1 MDLLLSDDQR
11 SIVSSVAEV
20 LDDLMPPEAIRKVID
35 GDSAPLDALWRS
47 AGELGWFGLGLAE
60 ELGGTGL
67 DLIDEALL
75 FVELGWRVTPGPF
88 LATVLAARMAALGGV
103 SDVATALL
111 SGSARAAIGARPA
124 DGPTILYDA
133 AGAAYLI
140 VFGPDEAELYDA
152 SAASNRV
159 EQRGLD
165 PLLKRE
171 SATLAGDAVVVVPPQ
186 EQLAARGSVL
196 VSALFTG
203 IAAAGRDM
211 SVSYAKTREQ
221 FGTPIGA
228 FQAVKHRCADLAVGA
243 ALADAQLT
251 FAALSVAE
259 SSEDLDFQ
267 VAAARVVAER
277 AALHNVREAI
287 QIYGGIG
294 VTWEC
299 DAHLYLKRVHA
310 LRELFGGEA
319 AQRPTLLRPDR
330 RTEENTNVAS
340 VNA

>member
-1 MDLLLSDDQR
+1 MPFE
-11 SIVSSVAEV
+11 SVRRV
-20 LDDLMPPEAIRKVID
+20 LD
-35 GDSAPLDALWRS
+35 GDAGPLDALWRS
-47 AGELGWFGLGLAE
+47 AGELGWFGLALSESA
-60 ELGGTGL
+60 GGAGF

-75 FVELGWRVTPGPF
+75 FVELGRRVTPGPF
-88 LATVLAARMAALGGV
+88 LGTVLAARAATV
-103 SDVATALL
+103 SGAADVAAALL
-111 SGSARAAIGARPA
+111 SGQARGALGAHPP
-124 DGPTILYDA
+124 DGPSILYDA
-133 AGAAYLI
+133 ADAAYLL
-140 VFGPDEAELYDA
+140 VFDGEGASLYEA
-152 SAASNRV
+152 AAAGNRT

-165 PLLKRE
+165 PLLRRE
-171 SATLAGDAVVVVPPQ
+171 TASLSGEPIATLSS
-186 EQLAARGSVL
+186 AAEPIGPRGSVL
-196 VSALFTG
+196 TSALLTG
-203 IAAAGRDM
+203 IAAAGRDI

-221 FGTPIGA
+221 FGSPIGA

-259 SSEDLDFQ
+259 YADDVDFQ
-267 VAAARVVAER
+267 VASARVVAER

-299 DAHLYLKRVHA
+299 DAHLYLKRTHA

-319 AQRPTLLRPDR
+319 AQRPALLQPAR
-330 RTEENTNVAS
+330 RTEENTNVAT

>member
-1 MDLLLSDDQR
+1 MDLVLSDDQR
-11 SIVSSVAEV
+11 SIVASVAEV
-20 LDDLMPPEAIRKVID
+20 LDDRMPMDKTRRVLD
-35 GDSAPLDALWRS
+35 GDHGPLDALWRS
-47 AGELGWFGLGLAE
+47 AGELGWFGLGLDE
-60 ELGGTGL
+60 QLGGTAF
-67 DLIDEALL
+67 DLVDEALL
-75 FVELGWRVTPGPF
+75 FVELGRRATPGPF
-88 LATVLAARMAALGGV
+88 LATTLAARVAAVGGAA
-103 SDVATALL
+103 DVAAALL
-111 SGSARAAIGARPA
+111 SGEARAGLAARPA
-124 DGPTILYDA
+124 DGPAVLYDA
-133 AGAAYLI
+133 TDAAY
-140 VFGPDEAELYDA
+140 VVAFEAEGVSLHDV
-152 SAASNRV
+152 SAAANRI

-165 PLLKRE
+165 PLLRRE
-171 SATLAGDAVVVVPPQ
+171 NATLSGEPLVTLTPMQ
-186 EQLAARGSVL
+186 EPIAARGSVL
-196 VSALFTG
+196 ASAMLTG

-211 SVSYAKTREQ
+211 AVDYAKTREQ
-221 FGTPIGA
+221 FGSPIGA

-259 SSEDLDFQ
+259 SADDAPFQ

-319 AQRPTLLRPDR
+319 AQRGALLRAWND
-330 RTEENTNVAS
+330 
-340 VNA
+340 